1 MKALVTVLAALV
13 RPRRNRAPGT
23 RVVLGRVP
31 AEPSPYVRRGPLL
44 AKIDEAFDDGG
55 FCVLLGACGAG
66 KTQLAA
72 AYARAAAERSTVVWV
87 ADPADIVLS
96 YAELARRAGVADV
109 VVDAEAAA
117 RAGLAWLDAADRP
130 VVVVDGATDPDALNR
145 WLPARARVLI
155 TTTVPDFE
163 ILGGTVAVSGFDE
176 AEAVGFLGA
185 RSGRDAGPALGL
197 VRELGCLP
205 LALAQAGG
213 VVRRRRVDFA
223 AYVECVPH
231 ASPTQPD
238 REPGCVEDTVL
249 EALRVVATRD
259 GRARGVAEFLAL
271 LAPGVRRD
279 LVHRLGPDPVA
290 VDAVLGALAA
300 ASLIG
305 FDVGG
310 ETVTMHDLTRRAL
323 LSRLH
328 AEDRL
333 AAALDRACAV
343 LDDWSAA
350 PDPELARHVGAL
362 WPHFRALL
370 PAETAPRLARI
381 MRLRRRSVRALT
393 AAGAFA
399 QARALGREV
408 LADHDAYLPPR
419 HPGSERAARALRK
432 ACLASERAA
441 EAVTLSER
449 VLERRVRVLGPDAE
463 ATLDAGEALGVACE
477 GAGLLDRALKVYET
491 NLDHAA
497 RVLGPDHRITLR
509 ARGSFGRAL
518 RSADLAGVAVPVFE
532 ENLREHVRV
541 HGPHH
546 PATIEA
552 REDLARTCARA
563 GRAAEAVTLH
573 AADSPWL
580 AVAYREADRLD
591 DAIALL
597 RRLLAE
603 ASRADDLETVRV
615 RLFLARALLAE
626 GRSAEAL
633 ELFERTVSDRTRML
647 GPDHTATLNARRNLG
662 LAQVRA
668 GQPGRETLTA
678 VAADYRRV
686 LGPDHP
692 YTRQA
697 AKDLAD
703 LPDPGQRRRVRR

>member
-1 MKALVTVLAALV
+1 MKALVTALAARF

-31 AEPSPYVRRGPLL
+31 AEPAPYVRRGPLL
-44 AKIDEAFDDGG
+44 AKIDEAFGEGG
-55 FCVLLGACGAG
+55 FCVLLGPCGAG
-66 KTQLAA
+66 KTHLAA
-72 AYARAAAERSTVVWV
+72 AYARAAASTVVWV
-87 ADPADIVLS
+87 ADPAYIVLS
-96 YAELARRAGVADV
+96 YAELARRVGVADC

-117 RAGLAWLDAADRP
+117 RTGLAWLDAADRP
-130 VVVVDGATDPDALNR
+130 VVVVDGATDPDALNQ

-155 TTTVPDFE
+155 TTSVPAFE
-163 ILGGTVAVSGFDE
+163 ILGGTVVVSGFGE
-176 AEAVGFLGA
+176 AEAAGFLGV
-185 RSGRDAGPALGL
+185 RSGRDDDALGL
-197 VRELGCLP
+197 ARELGCLP

-213 VVRRRRVDFA
+213 VLKRRGTGFA
-223 AYVECVPH
+223 SYVESLPH
-231 ASPTQPD
+231 ASLSLPE

-249 EALRVVATRD
+249 EALRLVVARD

-271 LAPGVRRD
+271 LAPGVRRER
-279 LVHRLGPDPVA
+279 VHRLGPDPVA
-290 VDAVLGALAA
+290 VDAVLGALAE

-305 FDVGG
+305 FDVRG

-323 LSRLH
+323 LSRVH

-343 LDDWSAA
+343 LDDWADA
-350 PDPELARHVGAL
+350 TDPGLARHVSAL

-370 PAETAPRLARI
+370 PAEAAPRLARI

-408 LADHDAYLPPR
+408 VADHDAYLQPR
-419 HPGSERAARALRK
+419 HPGTERAARALRK
-432 ACLASERAA
+432 ACLASERGA

-463 ATLDAGEALGVACE
+463 ATLDAVEALGIACE
-477 GAGLLDRALKVYET
+477 GAGLLDRALKVHET

-509 ARGSFGRAL
+509 SRAGFGRAL

-541 HGPHH
+541 HGPEH

-552 REDLARTCARA
+552 RSDLARTYTRA
-563 GRAAEAVTLH
+563 GRSAEAITLH
-573 AADSPWL
+573 ATDSPWL
-580 AVAYREADRLD
+580 AVAYQEADRLD
-591 DAIALL
+591 DAIRLL
-597 RRLLAE
+597 RRLVSQHE
-603 ASRADDLETVRV
+603 DLGAVRI
-615 RLFLARALLAE
+615 RLFLARALLAD
-626 GRSAEAL
+626 GQSAEAL
-633 ELFERTVSDRTRML
+633 ELFARTVRDRTRLL

-662 LAQVRA
+662 LAQGPA
-668 GQPGRETLTA
+668 GRETLTA

-686 LGPDHP
+686 LGTAHP

-697 AKDLAD
+697 AKDLAE
-703 LPDPGQRRRVRR
+703 LPEPGQRRRVRR

>member
-1 MKALVTVLAALV
+1 MKALVTALAALV

-44 AKIDEAFDDGG
+44 AKIDEAFGEGG

-66 KTQLAA
+66 KTHLAA
-72 AYARAAAERSTVVWV
+72 AYARAAAEASTVVWV

-96 YAELARRAGVADV
+96 YAELARRAGVAGR

-176 AEAVGFLGA
+176 AEAIGFLGV
-185 RSGRDAGPALGL
+185 RPGRDDGALEL
-197 VRELGCLP
+197 ARELGCLP

-213 VVRRRRVDFA
+213 VLKRRGTDFA
-223 AYVECVPH
+223 SYVENLPH
-231 ASPTQPD
+231 ASPSVPE

-249 EALRVVATRD
+249 EALRLVVARD

-271 LAPGVRRD
+271 LAPGVRRER
-279 LVHRLGPDPVA
+279 VHRLGPDPVA
-290 VDAVLGALAA
+290 VDAVLGALAE

-305 FDVGG
+305 FDVRG

-323 LSRLH
+323 LGRLH

-333 AAALDRACAV
+333 AAALDRTCAV
-343 LDDWSAA
+343 LDDWPAV
-350 PDPELARHVGAL
+350 PDLARHVSAL

-370 PAETAPRLARI
+370 PADATPRLARV

-399 QARALGREV
+399 RARALGREV
-408 LADHDAYLPPR
+408 VADHDAYLPSR
-419 HPGSERAARALRK
+419 HPGTERAVRALRQ
-432 ACLASERAA
+432 ACLASERGA

-463 ATLDAGEALGVACE
+463 ATLDAGEALGLACE
-477 GAGLLDRALKVYET
+477 SAGLLGRALKVHET

-509 ARGSFGRAL
+509 SRAGFGRAL
-518 RSADLAGVAVPVFE
+518 RSADLAGVAVPVLE

-541 HGPHH
+541 HGASH
-546 PATIEA
+546 PATCAA

-563 GRAAEAVTLH
+563 GRAAEAITLH

-580 AVAYREADRLD
+580 AVAYQEAGRLD
-591 DAIALL
+591 DAIRLL
-597 RRLLAE
+597 RRLGSE
-603 ASRADDLETVRV
+603 PSEDLETVRI
-615 RLFLARALLAE
+615 RLFLARALLAD
-626 GRSAEAL
+626 GQSAEAL
-633 ELFERTVSDRTRML
+633 ELFERTVRDRTRLL

-662 LAQVRA
+662 LAQGPA
-668 GQPGRETLTA
+668 GRETLTA

-686 LGPDHP
+686 LGPAHP

-697 AKDLAD
+697 VKDLAE
-703 LPDPGQRRRVRR
+703 LPEPGSRRRQRR

>member
-1 MKALVTVLAALV
+1 MKALVTALAALV
-13 RPRRNRAPGT
+13 RRRRTRAPGT

-31 AEPSPYVRRGPLL
+31 AEPAPYVRRDPLL
-44 AKIDEAFDDGG
+44 AKIDEAFEEGG

-66 KTQLAA
+66 KTELAA
-72 AYARAAAERSTVVWV
+72 AYARTAAERSTVVWV

-117 RAGLAWLDAADRP
+117 RTGLAWLDAADRP
-130 VVVVDGATDPDALNR
+130 VVVVDGAADPDALNQ

-176 AEAVGFLGA
+176 AEAAGYLGA
-185 RSGRDAGPALGL
+185 RAGRDAGPALGL

-205 LALAQAGG
+205 LALAQAGY
-213 VVRRRRVDFA
+213 VVRRRRIGFA
-223 AYVECVPH
+223 AYVECLPH
-231 ASPTQPD
+231 TSPTLPD
-238 REPGCVEDTVL
+238 REPGWVEDTVL
-249 EALRVVATRD
+249 EALRLVVARD

-279 LVHRLGPDPVA
+279 RVHRLGPDPVA
-290 VDAVLGALAA
+290 VDAVLGALSG

-305 FDVGG
+305 FDVSG
-310 ETVTMHDLTRRAL
+310 EAVTMHGLTRRAL
-323 LSRLH
+323 LGRLH

-333 AAALDRACAV
+333 APALDRACAV
-343 LDDWSAA
+343 LDDGSAA
-350 PDPELARHVGAL
+350 PDLARHVSAL

-370 PAETAPRLARI
+370 PADAAPRLERV

-393 AAGAFA
+393 AAGAFV

-408 LADHDAYLPPR
+408 LADHDAYLQPR
-419 HPGSERAARALRK
+419 HPGTERAVRALR
-432 ACLASERAA
+432 AVSLPA

-449 VLERRVRVLGPDAE
+449 VVERRSRILGPDAE
-463 ATLDAGEALGVACE
+463 ATLAACEALGVAYE
-477 GAGLLDRALKVYET
+477 EAGQLDRALKVHET
-491 NLDHAA
+491 NLEHAV
-497 RVLGPDHRITLR
+497 RVLGPGHRITLR
-509 ARGSFGRAL
+509 AHGSFGRTL
-518 RSADLAGVAVPVFE
+518 RSADLAGVAVPVGE
-532 ENLREHVRV
+532 QNLREHVRV
-541 HGPHH
+541 HGPRH
-546 PATIEA
+546 PATLGA
-552 REDLARTCARA
+552 RAELARACVRA
-563 GRAAEAVTLH
+563 GRAGEAVKLH
-573 AADSPWL
+573 EENDADSPWQ
-580 AVAYREADRLD
+580 AAAYQAAGRLD
-591 DAIALL
+591 DAIRLL
-597 RRLLAE
+597 RRLLADPSE
-603 ASRADDLETVRV
+603 DLETVRV
-615 RLFLARALLAE
+615 RLFLARALLAD
-626 GRSAEAL
+626 GRHTEAL
-633 ELFERTVSDRTRML
+633 ELFERTVRDRTKIL

-668 GQPGRETLTA
+668 GLPGRDTLIA

>member
-1 MKALVTVLAALV
+1 MKALVTALAALV

-23 RVVLGRVP
+23 QVVLGRVP
-31 AEPSPYVRRGPLL
+31 AEPSPYVRRDRLL
-44 AKIDEAFDDGG
+44 AKIDEAFDEGG

-72 AYARAAAERSTVVWV
+72 AYARAAAEASTVVWV
-87 ADPADIVLS
+87 AAPADIVLS
-96 YAELARRAGVADV
+96 YAELARRAGVAGC
-109 VVDAEAAA
+109 VVDAETAA
-117 RAGLAWLDAADRP
+117 RAALAWLDAADRP
-130 VVVVDGATDPDALNR
+130 VVVVDGATDPDVLNQ

-155 TTTVPDFE
+155 TTSVPDFE
-163 ILGGTVAVSGFDE
+163 VLGGTVAVSGFDE
-176 AEAVGFLGA
+176 AEAAEFLAA
-185 RSGRDAGPALGL
+185 RSGREDGALGL
-197 VRELGCLP
+197 ARELGCLP
-205 LALAQAGG
+205 LALAQASG
-213 VVRRRRVDFA
+213 VVKRRGTGFA
-223 AYVECVPH
+223 SYVESLPH
-231 ASPTQPD
+231 ASVSLPE

-249 EALRVVATRD
+249 EALRLVVARD

-279 LVHRLGPDPVA
+279 RVHRLGPDPVA
-290 VDAVLGALAA
+290 VDAVLGALAE

-310 ETVTMHDLTRRAL
+310 ETVTMHDLTRRAVL
-323 LSRLH
+323 GRLH

-343 LDDWSAA
+343 LDDS
-350 PDPELARHVGAL
+350 DPGLARHVSAL

-370 PAETAPRLARI
+370 PAEAAPRLARI

-408 LADHDAYLPPR
+408 VADHDAYLPPR
-419 HPGSERAARALRK
+419 HPGTERAVRALRR
-432 ACLASERAA
+432 ACLASERAT

-463 ATLDAGEALGVACE
+463 ATLDASEALGIACE
-477 GAGLLDRALKVYET
+477 GAGLLDRALKVHET

-509 ARGSFGRAL
+509 SRASFGRTL

-541 HGPHH
+541 HGASH
-546 PATIEA
+546 PATLAA

-563 GRAAEAVTLH
+563 GRAAEAITLH
-573 AADSPWL
+573 APDSPWL
-580 AVAYREADRLD
+580 AVAYQEAGRPG
-591 DAIALL
+591 DAIRLL
-597 RRLLAE
+597 RRLGSE
-603 ASRADDLETVRV
+603 RSEDLETVRI
-615 RLFLARALLAE
+615 RLFLARALLAD
-626 GRSAEAL
+626 GQSAEAMS
-633 ELFERTVSDRTRML
+633 LFERTVRDRTRLL

-662 LAQVRA
+662 LAQGPA
-668 GQPGRETLTA
+668 GRETLTA

-686 LGPDHP
+686 LGPAHP

-697 AKDLAD
+697 AKDLAE
-703 LPDPGQRRRVRR
+703 LPEPGRRRRVRR

>member
-1 MKALVTVLAALV
+1 MKALVTALAARV
-13 RPRRNRAPGT
+13 RRRRNRAPGT

-44 AKIDEAFDDGG
+44 AKIDEAFEDGG

-72 AYARAAAERSTVVWV
+72 AYARTAAQRSTVVWV

-96 YAELARRAGVADV
+96 YAELARRAGVAEG
-109 VVDAEAAA
+109 VVDAELAA
-117 RAGLAWLDAADRP
+117 RAGLAWLAAAHRP

-145 WLPARARVLI
+145 WLPAHARVLI

-163 ILGGTVAVSGFDE
+163 VLGGTVAVSGFDE
-176 AEAVGFLGA
+176 AEAAGFLRA
-185 RSGRDAGPALGL
+185 RSGRDDAAALGL
-197 VRELGCLP
+197 ARELGCLP

-213 VVRRRRVDFA
+213 VLKRRGDGFA
-223 AYVECVPH
+223 SYVESLPH
-231 ASPTQPD
+231 TSLSLPD

-249 EALRVVATRD
+249 EALRVVASRD

-271 LAPGVRRD
+271 VAPGVPRTR
-279 LVHRLGPDPVA
+279 VHRLGPDPVA
-290 VDAVLGALAA
+290 VDAVLGALAEA
-300 ASLIG
+300 ALIG

-310 ETVTMHDLTRRAL
+310 EVVTMHDLTRRAV

-333 AAALDRACAV
+333 APALDRACAV
-343 LDDWSAA
+343 LGDAA
-350 PDPELARHVGAL
+350 TDIARHVSAL

-370 PAETAPRLARI
+370 PADAAPRLALI
-381 MRLRRRSVRALT
+381 MRLRRRSVRVLT

-399 QARALGREV
+399 QARALGHEV

-419 HPGSERAARALRK
+419 HPGAERAARALRTV
-432 ACLASERAA
+432 CLPA

-449 VLERRVRVLGPDAE
+449 VLDRRMRALGHDAE
-463 ATLDAGEALGVACE
+463 ATLAACDALGVACE
-477 GAGLLDRALKVYET
+477 GAGLLDRALKVHEA
-491 NLDHAA
+491 NLEHAV

-518 RSADLAGVAVPVFE
+518 RSADLAGVAVPVLE
-532 ENLREHVRV
+532 ENLREHVRG

-552 REDLARTCARA
+552 REELGRTCARA

-580 AVAYREADRLD
+580 AVAYQEAGRLD
-591 DAIALL
+591 DAIRLL
-597 RRLLAE
+597 RRLEAAAE
-603 ASRADDLETVRV
+603 RDDLGAVRI
-615 RLFLARALLAE
+615 RLFLARALLVA

-633 ELFERTVSDRTRML
+633 ELFERTVRDRTRML
-647 GPDHTATLNARRNLG
+647 GPDHPATLNARRNLG
-662 LAQVRA
+662 LAQARSNR
-668 GQPGRETLTA
+668 PGRETLTA

-686 LGPDHP
+686 LGPEHP